1 MHLSQD
7 GRMALWS
14 LKKVVGLSA
23 KENRMGKLAGK
34 IALVTGGNSG
44 IGFGKAVR
52 QGGRTRFRDRALPTR
67 ASGGGQTDRETMP
80 PRCKATY
87 PISRIS
93 IACSR
98 KSERRREEVVYSLT
112 CSHILIEASW
122 TNAR

>member
-1 MHLSQD
+1 M
-7 GRMALWS
+7 
-14 LKKVVGLSA
+14 VGLSA

-52 QGGRTRFRDRALPTR
+52 QGGRTRFRDRAPPMR

-87 PISRIS
+87 LISRIS

>member
-1 MHLSQD
+1 
-7 GRMALWS
+7 
-14 LKKVVGLSA
+14 
-23 KENRMGKLAGK
+23 MGKLAGK

-52 QGGRTRFRDRALPTR
+52 QGGRTRFRDRARR

-93 IACSR
+93 IAQI
-98 KSERRREEVVYSLT
+98 REEKGGGRVLT
-112 CSHILIEASW
+112 NLQPH
-122 TNAR
+122 TY